1 VFWFIAFGL
10 LFIIFSSCGLTAEI
24 IKCNALNML
33 ASDNKVILVIDE
45 DNNVDYE
52 LKDSTMVNTF
62 NYLKE
67 EL

>member
-1 VFWFIAFGL
+1 
-10 LFIIFSSCGLTAEI
+10 
-24 IKCNALNML
+24 ML